1 MDSRVHEEEGTW
13 LPDSWVSNKSGHRV
27 SLTPTPLGLGRSIL
41 LFIKLL
47 TFYVGVGREGERR
60 PGFLYKNVRNLCEM
74 EKRELNSSYTST

>member
-1 MDSRVHEEEGTW
+1 MHSRVPEEEGTW
-13 LPDSWVSNKSGHRV
+13 LPDSWVSKKPGHRV

-74 EKRELNSSYTST
+74 EKGELNSSYTST